1 VLRDIAGVPPDARE
15 HVGRHRELEHEAGE
29 VEPDDSS
36 SGAALRVIGY
46 GMGSSRHVLRTLLL
60 GSRWGIA
67 GGVYGAI
74 VVMGT
79 ITAGSAGQ
87 TKSAWELAVVTAG
100 TVVVLWLAHVYA
112 HSLGESLE
120 QEHTVTR
127 RELAGV
133 AWRESSILL
142 AAAGP
147 ILALILG
154 AVDVIE
160 EATAVWVALGIGV
173 ATLGAQG
180 LRYAQR
186 ERMGRPGTL
195 VAVSVNVALGL
206 VIVAMKAVVAH

>member
-1 VLRDIAGVPPDARE
+1 
-15 HVGRHRELEHEAGE
+15 
-29 VEPDDSS
+29 
-36 SGAALRVIGY
+36 
-46 GMGSSRHVLRTLLL
+46 MGSNRQVLRTMLL

-79 ITAGSAGQ
+79 ITAGSAGR
-87 TKSAWELAVVTAG
+87 TRSAWELAVVTTA
-100 TVVVLWLAHVYA
+100 TVAVLWLAHVYA

-120 QEHTVTR
+120 EGRTVTR
-127 RELAGV
+127 RELADV
-133 AWRESSILL
+133 ARRESSILL

-147 ILALILG
+147 VLALILG

-186 ERMGRPGTL
+186 ERMGRAGTL

-206 VIVAMKAVVAH
+206 VIVALKALVTH

>member
-1 VLRDIAGVPPDARE
+1 
-15 HVGRHRELEHEAGE
+15 
-29 VEPDDSS
+29 
-36 SGAALRVIGY
+36 
-46 GMGSSRHVLRTLLL
+46 MGSNRHVLRTLLL

-79 ITAGSAGQ
+79 ITAGSAGG
-87 TKSAWELAVVTAG
+87 TNSAWKLAVVTTG
-100 TVVVLWLAHVYA
+100 TVAVLWLAHVYA

-133 AWRESSILL
+133 ARRESSILL

-147 ILALILG
+147 VLALILG
-154 AVDVIE
+154 GVGVIA

-186 ERMGRPGTL
+186 ERMSRAGTL
-195 VAVSVNVALGL
+195 VAVSINVALGL
-206 VIVAMKAVVAH
+206 VIVAMKAFVAH